1 MKFFLIKTQEA
12 IRRFAVPFILLF
24 SVGAGV
30 TYWDRLKYFC
40 QAVWL
45 SFPFIVV
52 YNHLVEWHHSHNFF
66 IDAANIIIIINAISG
81 GISHWKQGTFSWKD
95 MAIKNFMIVFIVFS
109 AYLVLDKLFSFFHST
124 FAGDLLKSSVSFMT
138 LMYPASKFATS
149 TFIITNG
156 KFPPEFLM
164 KLFYSYEKNGR
175 LKDFFDL
182 IQGEGI
188 KTHEDFED
196 FEELKNK
203 IENETK
209 KEQKND

>member
-1 MKFFLIKTQEA
+1 MKDFLLKIQET

-40 QAVWL
+40 QAIWL

-52 YNHLVEWHHSHNFF
+52 YNHIINWHNSNSFF
-66 IDAANIIIIINAISG
+66 IESASIIIGINALFG
-81 GISHWKQGTFSWKD
+81 GISHWKQGTFSWKE
-95 MAIKNFMIVFIVFS
+95 MAVKNFMIVFIVLS

-124 FAGDLLKSSVSFMT
+124 FAGDMLKSSVSFMT
-138 LMYPASKFATS
+138 LMYPASKFMTS
-149 TFIITNG
+149 SFIITNG

-164 KLFYSYEKNGR
+164 KLFYSYEKSGR

-182 IQGEGI
+182 LQGEGI
-188 KTHEDFED
+188 TSEHKDFED
-196 FEELKNK
+196 FKKN

-209 KEQKND
+209 KEQERQQK